1 MPLILAAVDL
11 KLSSSYEE
19 MMTRK
24 KRLDSLSIIIR
35 HSHTLYDVTDYVA
48 TGINH
53 ILKLAYL
60 TTKNIFLQW
69 RRPYEIESIGTPQS
83 GKSLHTHSS
92 QQSSKLPRRATSW
105 VHAFMCCPRAYLL
118 ISTSVDYSLAV
129 GRLPYDNALPEL
141 VRHIPAMGA
150 VFTLPWTINTH
161 PASKREERSFITQ
174 CSYNQTRAR
183 HDSPEADK
191 QAAQSRPPKDQFLL
205 ALTGAL
211 QDNDDSALPDPEVE
225 NIGNNRPMVN
235 LNYMDLGGLSTG
247 PSPVNNNN
255 VGEVSSP
262 EDRGMERVL
271 DRGDAGTVGTTFDSS
286 MLDELTRD
294 LFGEDWD
301 SVE

>member
-1 MPLILAAVDL
+1 
-11 KLSSSYEE
+11 
-19 MMTRK
+19 MMARK

-48 TGINH
+48 IGINH

-69 RRPYEIESIGTPQS
+69 RRPCEIESIETPQS
-83 GKSLHTHSS
+83 GRSLRTHSS
-92 QQSSKLPRRATSW
+92 QQSSKLPGRATSW

-150 VFTLPWTINTH
+150 VFTLPWTINAH
-161 PASKREERSFITQ
+161 PAGKREQRSFITQ
-174 CSYNQTRAR
+174 CSSNNQPRVR
-183 HDSPEADK
+183 HDSPESDE
-191 QAAQSRPPKDQFLL
+191 QAQNRPSRDQFLL

-211 QDNDDSALPDPEVE
+211 QDDDDSALPGPEAE
-225 NIGNNRPMVN
+225 NTGNNHPTVN
-235 LNYMDLGGLSTG
+235 LNYMDLGSLPTS
-247 PSPVNNNN
+247 PSSPVNNNN
-255 VGEVSSP
+255 AGEVVANP
-262 EDRGMERVL
+262 ENRGMERES
-271 DRGDAGTVGTTFDSS
+271 DHGDVGAMGTPFDSS
-286 MLDELTRD
+286 MLDELTCD

>member
-19 MMTRK
+19 MMARK

-48 TGINH
+48 VGINH

-69 RRPYEIESIGTPQS
+69 RRPYEIDSVETPQS
-83 GKSLHTHSS
+83 GKSLRTHSS
-92 QQSSKLPRRATSW
+92 QQSSELPGRATSW
-105 VHAFMCCPRAYLL
+105 VQAFMCCPRAYLL

-150 VFTLPWTINTH
+150 VFTLPWTINAH

-174 CSYNQTRAR
+174 CSNNQPRVR
-183 HDSPEADK
+183 HDSPETDE
-191 QAAQSRPPKDQFLL
+191 QAQSRPSKDQFLL

-225 NIGNNRPMVN
+225 NVGNNRPMVN

-247 PSPVNNNN
+247 PSPVNDNN
-255 VGEVSSP
+255 VGEALSP
-262 EDRGMERVL
+262 EDSGMEQVL
-271 DRGDAGTVGTTFDSS
+271 DHDVAGTVGTTFDST
-286 MLDELTRD
+286 MLDELTRN
-294 LFGEDWD
+294 LFGEGWD